1 MKIAISAN
9 SGDPDAEF
17 SARFGRC
24 RCFLITDTDLE
35 DWQEVENPAID
46 AQGGAG
52 TQVVQ
57 YLASMGVEAVVSG
70 RYGPNAFE
78 ALEAAGIKAYI
89 ANSGSPR
96 NLLADCQEERL
107 STTNGPSGEGFHG
120 SQGGRGQGGRGQGGR
135 GQGGRGQGGRGQGG
149 RGQGGRG
156 QGGQ

>member
-1 MKIAISAN
+1 MKIAFSVI
-9 SGDPDAEF
+9 SGDPDVEF
-17 SARFGRC
+17 STRFGRC
-24 RCFLITDTDLE
+24 RSFLIADLDLG

-57 YLASMGVEAVVSG
+57 YLASMGVNAVVSG

-78 ALEAAGIKAYI
+78 ALQAAGMDAYL

-96 NLLADCQEERL
+96 ELLADCQEGRL
-107 STTNGPSGEGFHG
+107 SKASGPSGGGFHG
-120 SQGGRGQGGRGQGGR
+120 GQGRGRGNRGQGGRK
-135 GQGGRGQGGRGQGG
+135 
-149 RGQGGRG
+149 

>member
-1 MKIAISAN
+1 MKIAISGN

-24 RCFLITDTDLE
+24 RCFLIADPATE
-35 DWQEVENPAID
+35 GWQEVDNPAID

-57 YLASMGVEAVVSG
+57 LLANMGVEAVVSG

-78 ALEAAGIKAYI
+78 ALEAAGIKAYL
-89 ANSGSPR
+89 ATSGSPR
-96 NLLADCQEERL
+96 KLLADCQEGRL
-107 STTNGPSGEGFHG
+107 STTSGPSGGGFHG
-120 SQGGRGQGGRGQGGR
+120 SQGRGQGGR